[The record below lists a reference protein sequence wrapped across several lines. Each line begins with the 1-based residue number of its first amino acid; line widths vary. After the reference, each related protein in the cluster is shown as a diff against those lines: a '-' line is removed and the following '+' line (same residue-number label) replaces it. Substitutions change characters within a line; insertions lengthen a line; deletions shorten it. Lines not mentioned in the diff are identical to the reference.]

1 MPVSVAEW
9 LPEDHLAWFIL
20 NVVDQLDLAEL
31 YGAYRRDG
39 WGRAAY
45 EPSMMLAL
53 LLYANCVGERSS
65 RRIEWRCREDVA
77 FRVITANTA
86 PDHATIARFRERH
99 EQVLQGLFVQSL
111 RLCRAAG
118 LVQVGVVAVDGTK
131 IRAQASMNATRSRA
145 QIQTEVAA
153 MFTQARA
160 ADTAEDLA
168 ADEGSAQSPPP
179 MRGGRAARRVRL
191 LAAKANLEHEDRAA
205 EQAYQQVLAQR
216 AAREAATGKRLRGR
230 KPRPP
235 VADPTRRVNTSD
247 PESRLMPVK
256 GGWLQGYNAQ
266 IVTTADQIIV
276 AATVSTTTNDQPLLH
291 PMLTAATTTLAAAG
305 INQPIGVLLADAGY
319 CTEDNLAA
327 ADPAGPRLLMPT
339 YNMRKDRDVDDA
351 HRQVGNR
358 APKKLSAKARMEQG
372 AGHRGRTR
380 PLPAAQP
387 DRRGA
392 LPADQRSTWLQALPA
407 PRQASSHQRV
417 EPDLRHPQPAQTLAP
432 HPPATPPD
440 GQPAAR
446 GRLSLDQG
454 SARYQ
459 HPRPTGDHAGFA
471 RHAPG
476 R

>member
-1 MPVSVAEW
+1 MLRLRTGLREFFPAA
-9 LPEDHLAWFIL
+9 LRAFD
-20 NVVDQLDLAEL
+20 DL
-31 YGAYRRDG
+31 
-39 WGRAAY
+39 
-45 EPSMMLAL
+45 
-53 LLYANCVGERSS
+53 
-65 RRIEWRCREDVA
+65 
-77 FRVITANTA
+77 TA
-86 PDHATIARFRERH
+86 PDTLE
-99 EQVLQGLFVQSL
+99 
-111 RLCRAAG
+111 
-118 LVQVGVVAVDGTK
+118 
-131 IRAQASMNATRSRA
+131 
-145 QIQTEVAA
+145 
-153 MFTQARA
+153 
-160 ADTAEDLA
+160 
-168 ADEGSAQSPPP
+168 
-179 MRGGRAARRVRL
+179 L
-191 LAAKANLEHEDRAA
+191 LAAAPD
-205 EQAYQQVLAQR
+205 
-216 AAREAATGKRLRGR
+216 
-230 KPRPP
+230 
-235 VADPTRRVNTSD
+235 
-247 PESRLMPVK
+247 
-256 GGWLQGYNAQ
+256 
-266 IVTTADQIIV
+266 
-276 AATVSTTTNDQPLLH
+276 DQPLLH

-358 APKKLSAKARMEQG
+358 APKKRSAKARMEQG

-392 LPADQRSTWLQALPA
+392 LRADQRSTWLQALPA

-440 GQPAAR
+440 GQHAAR